1 MAQVMPAPL
10 NLWIGRHTPITHAY
24 NRNQA
29 PILTFC
35 QAIWSMPPADL
46 TMNPKSRRV
55 KSNTCVMIYLI
66 LSCIVTISF
75 IQFVEWLSS
84 FERVPW
90 YIFAVAMFAVAI
102 PEIHYWRHVG
112 KYEA

>member
-1 MAQVMPAPL
+1 MVF
-10 NLWIGRHTPITHAY
+10 TPRLCSLRRSHI
-24 NRNQA
+24 
-29 PILTFC
+29 FVV
-35 QAIWSMPPADL
+35 MPPADR
-46 TMNPKSRRV
+46 MKNPKSRTV
-55 KSNTCVMIYLI
+55 KSNVCAMIGLI
-66 LSCIVTISF
+66 LSCIVAISF

-102 PEIHYWRHVG
+102 PEINYWRNRE

>member
-1 MAQVMPAPL
+1 M
-10 NLWIGRHTPITHAY
+10 IG
-24 NRNQA
+24 
-29 PILTFC
+29 
-35 QAIWSMPPADL
+35 
-46 TMNPKSRRV
+46 
-55 KSNTCVMIYLI
+55 LI
-66 LSCIVTISF
+66 LSCIVAISF

-102 PEIHYWRHVG
+102 PEINYWRNRE